1 MLQIQ
6 DKIIVKQTEIDDIS
20 IKSIKQENIKLTQEI
35 ESIENDIL
43 VLETVLQSRIS
54 EQKKALQMKKE
65 TIKNNR
71 ELIKEYREMKP
82 AVALQSKKVFVNI
95 TSDWP
100 VIHREYIDWL
110 EYNED
115 KWDRIF
121 DTLKEAK
128 EYAKLLSNE

>member
-6 DKIIVKQTEIDDIS
+6 DTIIVKPTEIDDIS
-20 IKSIKQENIKLTQEI
+20 IKAIKQENIKLTQEI

-43 VLETVLQSRIS
+43 VLETVLQSRIW
-54 EQKKALQMKKE
+54 EQKKLLQMKKE

-82 AVALQSKKVFVNI
+82 VLALQSKKVFVNI
-95 TSDWP
+95 TWEWP
-100 VIHREYIDWL
+100 VIHREYTDWL

-115 KWDRIF
+115 RGDRIF

-128 EYAKLLSNE
+128 EYVKLLSNE